1 MTPFNNNNIAN
12 FSGEK
17 KSTIT
22 LYGCLFFEKTRKN
35 LVFLVA
41 LVLESEGLYL
51 ETDGLNETLS
61 SYKLKVTNGEL
72 AGAFFPQRHFSHSL
86 DIHPDFRTFLSPDSA
101 YDSAVHNLV

>member
-1 MTPFNNNNIAN
+1 MTPLII
-12 FSGEK
+12 
-17 KSTIT
+17 IT
-22 LYGCLFFEKTRKN
+22 LPTFLVKTTMKLSGCLFFEKTRKN
-35 LVFLVA
+35 FVFVVA

-51 ETDGLNETLS
+51 ETDGLNETRS

-86 DIHPDFRTFLSPDSA
+86 DIHPDFKTFLSPDSA

>member
-1 MTPFNNNNIAN
+1 M
-12 FSGEK
+12 
-17 KSTIT
+17 KSTVK
-22 LYGCLFFEKTRKN
+22 LSGCLFFEKTQKN
-35 LVFLVA
+35 LVLVVA

-51 ETDGLNETLS
+51 ETDGLNETRS

-101 YDSAVHNLV
+101 YDSVVHNVV

>member
-1 MTPFNNNNIAN
+1 MKKKYNEAFRVSI
-12 FSGEK
+12 FSEN
-17 KSTIT
+17 S
-22 LYGCLFFEKTRKN
+22 KN
-35 LVFLVA
+35 LAFVVA

-51 ETDGLNETLS
+51 ETDCLNGTRS

-101 YDSAVHNLV
+101 YDSVVHNLV